1 MSKSIR
7 KWVAIPDR
15 HDEYFDGNFN
25 ELDGYYKDDSSM
37 KNIYNSYKVND
48 DEVVF
53 CDHCDTEVIETDSW
67 ADAAVCLGSG
77 EVIEDAWAG
86 SRYRCPACDTV
97 GYWYPS

>member
-37 KNIYNSYKVND
+37 KNIYCSYKVND
-48 DEVVF
+48 GYVVF

-77 EVIEDAWAG
+77 EVVEDAWAG
-86 SRYRCPACDTV
+86 SRYHCPACDTV

>member
-25 ELDGYYKDDSSM
+25 ELDGYYKGDSSM

-48 DEVVF
+48 GDVVF
-53 CDHCDTEVIETDSW
+53 CGYCDTEVIETDSW
-67 ADAAVCLGSG
+67 ADAVVCLGSG

-86 SRYRCPACDTV
+86 SMYRCPACDTV

>member
-7 KWVAIPDR
+7 KWVTIPDR

-48 DEVVF
+48 GDVVF
-53 CDHCDTEVIETDSW
+53 CGHCDTEVIETDSW
-67 ADAAVCLGSG
+67 ADAVVCLGSG

>member
-37 KNIYNSYKVND
+37 KNIYCSYKVND
-48 DEVVF
+48 GYVVF
-53 CDHCDTEVIETDSW
+53 ATIAT
-67 ADAAVCLGSG
+67 
-77 EVIEDAWAG
+77 
-86 SRYRCPACDTV
+86 RK
-97 GYWYPS
+97 